1 MTRIRFRFRRPD
13 ASHVSGVP
21 VDGVISC
28 NPTMRVV
35 QEDESLLL
43 PVPFAVRLPSDG
55 SDLTLDLKPTG
66 VDWCWRIEERIKG
79 LTHVR
84 RVIVPDSVQ
93 ILDYATL
100 SEAAWR
106 GTSDC
111 AGGLA
116 HSIRVFAGV
125 IGLGDVVDVDD
136 LRPSDHVSAG
146 DSVVDAEG
154 HLWIVSRFD
163 GGKVTFGIDGG
174 VSLRGPKGERGLSFR
189 SGMGV
194 PVEATQG
201 VVGDTYIDLTT
212 GDVYQL
218 RL

>member
-1 MTRIRFRFRRPD
+1 MTQIRFRFRRPD

-21 VDGVISC
+21 VDGVIFC

-35 QEDESLLL
+35 QEDKSLLL
-43 PVPFAVRLPSDG
+43 PAPFAVRLPSDG

-84 RVIVPDSVQ
+84 RVIVPDSTQ

-100 SEAAWR
+100 SEAAWT
-106 GTSDC
+106 GTSNC
-111 AGGLA
+111 AGGVA
-116 HSIRVFAGV
+116 HSIRVFDGV

-146 DSVVDAEG
+146 DSVVDADG
-154 HLWIVSRFD
+154 HVWIVSRFD
-163 GGKVTFGIDGG
+163 GRKVVFGIDGG

-189 SGMGV
+189 SGIGK
-194 PVEATQG
+194 PSDLTQG
-201 VVGDTYIDLTT
+201 IIGDTYIDLET

-218 RL
+218 QL